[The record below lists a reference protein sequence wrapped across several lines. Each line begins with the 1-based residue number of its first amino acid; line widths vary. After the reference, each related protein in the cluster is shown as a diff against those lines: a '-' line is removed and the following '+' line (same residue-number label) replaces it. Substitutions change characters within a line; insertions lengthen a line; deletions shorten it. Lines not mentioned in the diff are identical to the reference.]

1 MGLIRELVDEIIPL
15 PKQMDSTFQNNNEVV
30 SIYRLSYAFVN
41 LIFQCIDCVVIPAI
55 TLFCYTGALNLGW
68 LNWIIIILGGLAS
81 LFSIF
86 QSLYYFLLPPEKYL
100 NPLLGRIFG
109 ETAIGAIIAALF
121 KIKII
126 TFIK

>member
-15 PKQMDSTFQNNNEVV
+15 PKQMDSTFENNNEVV

-41 LIFQCIDCVVIPAI
+41 LIFQCIDCLVIPAI
-55 TLFCYTGALNLGW
+55 TLFCYKGALNLGW

-86 QSLYYFLLPPEKYL
+86 QSIYYFLLPLEKYL
-100 NPLLGRIFG
+100 NPLSGRIIG
-109 ETAIGAIIAALF
+109 ETAIGAFIGAIF

>member
-15 PKQMDSTFQNNNEVV
+15 PKQMDSTFENNNEVV

-86 QSLYYFLLPPEKYL
+86 QSIYYFLLPLEKYL
-100 NPLLGRIFG
+100 NPLSGRIIG
-109 ETAIGAIIAALF
+109 ETAIGAFIGAIF

>member
-1 MGLIRELVDEIIPL
+1 
-15 PKQMDSTFQNNNEVV
+15 MDSTFENNNEVV

-68 LNWIIIILGGLAS
+68 LNWIIIILGGLAAI
-81 LFSIF
+81 FSIF
-86 QSLYYFLLPPEKYL
+86 QSIYYFLLPPEKYL

-109 ETAIGAIIAALF
+109 ETAIGAFIGAIF